1 MKLQANTVE
10 VELIIT
16 KNVQMFYK
24 FAYALNEKKM
34 EKHFSL
40 AM

>member
-1 MKLQANTVE
+1 MVE

-16 KNVQMFYK
+16 KNVQMFDK
-24 FAYALNEKKM
+24 FAYALNVKKKM

-40 AM
+40 AMW